1 MKGKSS
7 CPMCRASMCF
17 KGITKMK
24 KEWYQEKRQ
33 ETYVNLVVQMF
44 DELMEEYDD
53 IILQCLEVVQN
64 RYEYALSKYPDISC
78 DMLDIIMRVT
88 WVDIDYLMNNQDQ
101 HIYEPK
107 TFERYLMVS
116 KYEKKSPYSI
126 RQDGST
132 RWFYGN
138 NLATDSV
145 LSFFIHRRW
154 CWVVSHE
161 HEKGG

>member
-17 KGITKMK
+17 KGITKLK

-33 ETYVNLVVQMF
+33 ETYVNLVMQMF

-78 DMLDIIMRVT
+78 DMLDMIMRIT
-88 WVDIDYLMNNQDQ
+88 WVDIDYLMNGLM
-101 HIYEPK
+101 IKVYPEPRTYEK
-107 TFERYLMVS
+107 YLMIS
-116 KYEKKSPYSI
+116 KYEKKPSHKI
-126 RQDGST
+126 RYYVST
-132 RWFYGN
+132 SGN
-138 NLATDSV
+138 NDSNIMLPV
-145 LSFFIHRRW
+145 FIHRWW
-154 CWVVSHE
+154 CYLV
-161 HEKGG
+161 

>member
-17 KGITKMK
+17 KGITKLK

-116 KYEKKSPYSI
+116 KYEKKMLVNFNEMEK
-126 RQDGST
+126 DGILQQT
-132 RWFYGN
+132 
-138 NLATDSV
+138 T
-145 LSFFIHRRW
+145 
-154 CWVVSHE
+154 E
-161 HEKGG
+161 

>member
-17 KGITKMK
+17 KGITKLK

-33 ETYVNLVVQMF
+33 ETYMNLVVQMF

-88 WVDIDYLMNNQDQ
+88 WVDIDYLMNNPDQ

-116 KYEKKSPYSI
+116 KYEKKMLVNYNEVKK
-126 RQDGST
+126 RTNRDVHGT
-132 RWFYGN
+132 GGYHGLN
-138 NLATDSV
+138 
-145 LSFFIHRRW
+145 W
-154 CWVVSHE
+154 CVS
-161 HEKGG
+161 EKPSK